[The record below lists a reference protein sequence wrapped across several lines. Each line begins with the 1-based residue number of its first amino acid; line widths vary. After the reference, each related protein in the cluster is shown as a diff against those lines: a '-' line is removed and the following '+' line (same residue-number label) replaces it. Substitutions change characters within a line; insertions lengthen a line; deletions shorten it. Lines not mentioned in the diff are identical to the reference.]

1 MKTQKLPQSLAA
13 NLHSKHNKVTITGLI
28 ITLGIVYGDIGTSP
42 LYVMKAIGVGL
53 DVINRE
59 TIYGAISCIFWT
71 LTLQTSLKY
80 VTITLRAN
88 NKGEGGIFALFALL
102 RKRYNWAY
110 IFALIG
116 GSTLLADGVITPS
129 ITVTSAIEGLQI
141 LHADIPVVAIVIII
155 ISLLFFVQQF
165 GTSSL
170 GKAFG
175 PLMFI
180 WFFIIGFWGFNE
192 LIKNPNILQALNP
205 IYAIKLLSTHPGG
218 ILILGAVFLATT
230 GAEALYSDLGH
241 CGMKNIRISWI
252 YVKITLLTS
261 YLGQAAWTLEHRHFA
276 KDGLNPFYAIMP
288 EWFILPGIIIATIAA
303 IIASQALISGS
314 FTLISEAISL
324 NFWPKMT
331 IKYPTELKGQM
342 YIPHLNLFLWT
353 ACIVVVILFKE
364 SDDMQAAYGLSIT
377 ITMLMT
383 TILLILYLRKRI
395 PMFLL
400 VIIGLLYVTIES
412 AFLFANI
419 HKFAHGGWFTVLLGG
434 SLAIM
439 MYVWYNGRRIKNGLM
454 RFIPISDLLVILKSV
469 REDTSIPKFA
479 TNLVYITKAN
489 KKMDIEATIYYSI
502 LDKQPK
508 RADRYWF
515 LHIDIKDEPYTCE
528 YEVTEFVKGAIYK
541 IDFSIGFRIE
551 TQVNLFF
558 RQVIDDLHDAEELK
572 IESVY
577 PSLKKFHIPG
587 DCRYVIIDRML
598 TEEHRFNA
606 KERLIMNLSDLIKI
620 LAIPQAKS
628 MHLDA
633 SNILL
638 EKVPL
643 GLPDKMVKKLTRVKH
658 LKFS

>member
-1 MKTQKLPQSLAA
+1 MKAQELTQSKQGTH
-13 NLHSKHNKVTITGLI
+13 HSKHKQVTITGLI
-28 ITLGIVYGDIGTSP
+28 ITLGIVYGDLGTSP

-53 DVINRE
+53 DVINTE
-59 TIYGAISCIFWT
+59 TIFGAISCIFWT
-71 LTLQTSLKY
+71 LTLQTSIKY
-80 VTITLRAN
+80 VIITLRAD

-110 IFALIG
+110 VFALIG

-129 ITVTSAIEGLQI
+129 ITVTSAVEGLKI
-141 LHADIPVVAIVIII
+141 LHADIPVVIIVIAIL
-155 ISLLFFVQQF
+155 SLLFFVQQF

-180 WFFIIGFWGFNE
+180 WFFVIGFWGFFE
-192 LIKNPNILQALNP
+192 LIQYPKILLAINPT
-205 IYAIKLLSTHPGG
+205 YAIKLLSTHPGG

-241 CGMKNIRISWI
+241 CGLKNIRISWI
-252 YVKITLLTS
+252 YVKTTLLIS
-261 YLGQAAWTLEHRHFA
+261 YFGQAVWTLKHPHFI
-276 KDGLNPFYAIMP
+276 KDGLNPLYAIMP
-288 EWFILPGIIIATIAA
+288 DWFILPGVIIATIAA

-324 NFWPKMT
+324 NLWPKMT

-342 YIPHLNLFLWT
+342 YIPYLNVFLWV
-353 ACIVVVILFKE
+353 ACIVVVLLFKE
-364 SDDMQAAYGLSIT
+364 SDAMQAAYGLSIT

-383 TILLILYLRKRI
+383 TLLLLLYLRNRI
-395 PMFLL
+395 PLMLL
-400 VIIGLLYVTIES
+400 VLIGIVYIAIES
-412 AFLFANI
+412 AFLFANL
-419 HKFAHGGWFTVLLGG
+419 HKFIYGGWFTIFLAGI
-434 SLAIM
+434 LAIM
-439 MYVWYNGRRIKNGLM
+439 MYVWFNGRKIKNGLM
-454 RFIPISDLLVILKSV
+454 RFIPISDLLVILKNV
-469 REDTSIPKFA
+469 REDLTIPKFA

-489 KKMDIEATIYYSI
+489 KKLDIESTIYYSI

-528 YEVTEFVKGAIYK
+528 YEVTEFVKGAVFK
-541 IDFSIGFRIE
+541 IDFNIGFRIE

-558 RQVIDDLHDAEELK
+558 RQVLDDLNLTNELK
-572 IESVY
+572 IESAY

-587 DCRYVIIDRML
+587 DCRYVIIDRIL

-606 KERLIMNLSDLIKI
+606 TERLIMNLSDMIKI

-628 MHLDA
+628 YHLDA

-643 GLPDKMVKKLTRVKH
+643 GQPDKMIKKLTRIKH
-658 LKFS
+658 HKY